1 MVNTYYL
8 LHVAGGFL
16 LTAFTILATAT
27 AVSGKNKRLL
37 MITGVLSLVVL
48 VGGFGLIARVY
59 DNTWPTWV
67 FLKIGAWLVLSM
79 AAGMA
84 MKRPS
89 KAPMWTGLSVLAV
102 LTAIFA
108 DQLIHYRPLE

>member
-27 AVSGKNKRLL
+27 AVTGKNKRLL
-37 MITGVLSLVVL
+37 MVTGVLSLVVL
-48 VGGFGLIARVY
+48 VGGFGLVARVY

-67 FLKIGAWLVLSM
+67 LLKVAAWLVLSM
-79 AAGMA
+79 GAGMA
-84 MKRPS
+84 MKKPS
-89 KAPMWTGLSVLAV
+89 TAPMWTGISILAV

-108 DQLIHYRPLE
+108 VYFRPF